1 MLWKKRRLA
10 FHSFESSESVDLT
23 LRDIK
28 GAVQSSYPL
37 ILRTHAPSKKISNVH
52 PVPVSACPRRSSSG
66 AGINPRRRWSV
77 PWFTAAENL
86 WSRSFRRVPPVW
98 EFVRGRSKRRKRAR
112 KREKEEERKGK
123 RGRRKE
129 REGYG
134 RLSRMEGFNVANVY
148 KYRHCTG
155 AKGCIFHSLFVVAG
169 PGFGIR
175 TIVHFRGAICDRLA
189 SIGREEGE
197 DETGGPVWPLKRSH
211 DTGNISFR
219 CTRSVSRETNRQR
232 HRETV
237 TRPLLYGLHTWA
249 ANLLPLW
256 IFRRGFFN
264 RGTPFWINRGITVKW
279 EGRMKVEIII
289 LLSTKLLKK
298 KFVISRDNY

>member
-10 FHSFESSESVDLT
+10 FHSFEPSESVDLT

-28 GAVQSSYPL
+28 GAVQSLYPL

-112 KREKEEERKGK
+112 KREKEEERKEK

-197 DETGGPVWPLKRSH
+197 RMRPVGPFDLWNDPTTRGTSRFDARVRCRVKRIDR
-211 DTGNISFR
+211 DTGK
-219 CTRSVSRETNRQR
+219 
-232 HRETV
+232 
-237 TRPLLYGLHTWA
+237 P
-249 ANLLPLW
+249 
-256 IFRRGFFN
+256 
-264 RGTPFWINRGITVKW
+264 
-279 EGRMKVEIII
+279 
-289 LLSTKLLKK
+289 
-298 KFVISRDNY
+298 